1 MSISIESNGAD
12 VVAELG
18 NIGRKATRRL
28 ATTIPEAAADL
39 RDEWR
44 ANASETAGEHGK
56 HYPKAIRFEM
66 DGLLSAVVFPDP
78 GMPQGGMSFEF
89 GSANQPPHLDGQ
101 RAIDRMASIIERRIA
116 AQLVF

>member
-1 MSISIESNGAD
+1 MSISIESNGAEII
-12 VVAELG
+12 AELG
-18 NIGRKATRRL
+18 NVGRQATLRL
-28 ATTIPEAAADL
+28 AKAIPEAAFDV

-44 ANASETAGEHGK
+44 ANATESAGAHGK
-56 HYPKAIRFEM
+56 HYPKSIKAQPES
-66 DGLLSAVVFPDP
+66 LLSWVVAPDP
-78 GMPQGGMSFEF
+78 SMPQGDMSFEF